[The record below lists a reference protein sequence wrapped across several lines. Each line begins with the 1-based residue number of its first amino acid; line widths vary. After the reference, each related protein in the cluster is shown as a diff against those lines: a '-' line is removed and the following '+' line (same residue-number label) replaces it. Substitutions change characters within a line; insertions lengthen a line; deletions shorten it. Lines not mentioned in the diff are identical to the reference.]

1 MYMYIVCPFIR
12 FFFTFGHC
20 VVCPSSIKKE
30 PGDPLWYLQTFLCI
44 WTENMKLN
52 HNHKLHGDAIN
63 KTESKT
69 KNMALWEQWRNMLE
83 TDGHQYP

>member
-12 FFFTFGHC
+12 FFFLLLAIVFSVPPRFKRNLFG
-20 VVCPSSIKKE
+20 IFK
-30 PGDPLWYLQTFLCI
+30 FLCI

-69 KNMALWEQWRNMLE
+69 KNMALWEQWRNIVE
-83 TDGHQYP
+83 TNGHQYP